1 MRTRPARLL
10 LLALIVAAAPA
21 CSREFEGGG
30 DLRAQRV
37 VLKREVE
44 GYREAAARLERGE
57 PVLPKGDVAIAIAD
71 ALVRDLIGAQLPF
84 EADVDR
90 FHISLRTA
98 EVHFR
103 GSPVVELTGAL
114 NLKDRPNLQA
124 TARVVGALEQIA
136 VDPQTATLK
145 AHISVDHLA
154 IDKVAGFEQVLS
166 GSTLDELGRTIRLQI
181 KDKLPEIQ
189 IPVKVQQSIE
199 LPAVTRGPV
208 RLDGARMP
216 LQVEVSQVLAGQGIL
231 WIAVHFE
238 PGDLVK
244 TADAPEV
251 ADSQASDV
259 DAVGFD
265 DADAKGG
272 TPDAKAGAKPE
283 AKKAPKPDAKAPKPD
298 GKAPKTP

>member
-1 MRTRPARLL
+1 
-10 LLALIVAAAPA
+10 
-21 CSREFEGGG
+21 
-30 DLRAQRV
+30 V
-37 VLKREVE
+37 VLQREVE

-57 PVLPKGDVAIAIAD
+57 PVLPKEDLAIAISD

-90 FHISLRTA
+90 FHISLKTA
-98 EVHFR
+98 EVKFR

-124 TARVVGALEQIA
+124 AAHVVGALEDIA
-136 VDPQTATLK
+136 VDPATATLK
-145 AHISVDHLA
+145 ARISVDHLSLESVGG
-154 IDKVAGFEQVLS
+154 IEQLMS
-166 GSTLDELGRTIRLQI
+166 GATLDEVGRMIRMQI
-181 KDKLPEIQ
+181 KDSLPQIQ

-208 RLDGARMP
+208 RLEGARMP
-216 LQVEVSQVLAGQGIL
+216 LQVAVSQVLAGQGIL
-231 WIAVHFE
+231 WIAVHFQ

-251 ADSQASDV
+251 ADSQTSDV

-265 DADAKGG
+265 DKAEAAKS
-272 TPDAKAGAKPE
+272 DSE
-283 AKKAPKPDAKAPKPD
+283 KPDAKKKD
-298 GKAPKTP
+298 KGQ